1 MLSNRMAALWA
12 RTALAWFLVAVGL
25 GLFMGITQKFNYAP
39 AHAHMGVLGWLSAGV
54 ISYLHALSRPF
65 VPGALLPRLHW
76 AVHNLGVAAMT
87 GSLFLEM
94 HYGGGFGPFIAVGA
108 IVVVVAVIWLAA
120 MMWGRV
126 GAVEASPD

>member
-1 MLSNRMAALWA
+1 
-12 RTALAWFLVAVGL
+12 
-25 GLFMGITQKFNYAP
+25 
-39 AHAHMGVLGWLSAGV
+39 
-54 ISYLHALSRPF
+54 
-65 VPGALLPRLHW
+65 
-76 AVHNLGVAAMT
+76 MT